1 VPPMTDLVEPV
12 EFNLFRPE
20 FADDP
25 RPVYHRLRE
34 LGAVRWTEVIPPGCW
49 LVTGYDEAYRLL
61 RDPRLGKSG
70 YWDQLGAGRGGTASE
85 PLRVIR
91 TWLSQIDP
99 PDHMRIRGA
108 FGRAFT
114 PKTVGGMRVRIT
126 EIIDGLLD
134 AFRAAGGGDFISQFA
149 FPLPAMVIAD
159 ILGVPRSDVELFKQ
173 WSLDLSAL
181 FQAFVSDEDTVRAH
195 QAVIEFQD
203 YAKQRIAECRRTR
216 GTGVL
221 SALVAANEAGEI
233 DEHELR
239 ANVVFTV
246 WAGHETTMAL
256 LGTGLLTL
264 LRHQRVWARLRA
276 DPALVTATVEE
287 CMRYESPLRITS
299 RIATEDLEI
308 GGAAIRAGQMVVVM
322 GSAANHDPSVFPD
335 PDRFTPDRSGP
346 PHVGFGGGIHF
357 CMGAPLARLE
367 AGQAFARILQRMPD
381 LRLRAAAEPGW
392 SPDWN
397 NGIFLRRLN
406 TLEVE
411 L

>member
-1 VPPMTDLVEPV
+1 MTSTTDLVEPV
-12 EFNLFRPE
+12 ELNLFRPE
-20 FADDP
+20 FTDDP

-34 LGAVRWTEVIPPGCW
+34 MGAIRWTEAVPPGCW

-61 RDPRLGKSG
+61 RDARLGKSG
-70 YWDQLGAGRGGTASE
+70 YWDQLGAGRGGATSE
-85 PLRVIR
+85 PLQVIR

-108 FGRAFT
+108 FGRSFT
-114 PKTVGGMRVRIT
+114 PRAVERLRVRIT
-126 EIIDGLLD
+126 EIIDELLD
-134 AFRAAGGGDFISQFA
+134 PFCAAGGGDFVAEFA

-159 ILGVPRSDVELFKQ
+159 ILGVPRADVELFKQ

-181 FQAFVSDEDTVRAH
+181 FDVFVSEENTGRAH
-195 QAVIEFQD
+195 QAIVEFQD
-203 YAKQRIAECRRTR
+203 YASERIAECRRDP
-216 GTGVL
+216 GTGLL

-264 LRHQRVWARLRA
+264 LRHPEVWAELRA
-276 DPALVTATVEE
+276 EPALVSGAVEE

-299 RIATEDLEI
+299 RIATEDLEV
-308 GGAAIRAGQMVVVM
+308 GGAAIRADQMVVVM
-322 GSAANHDPSVFPD
+322 GAAANHDPSAFPD
-335 PDRFTPDRSGP
+335 PDRFDPRRAGA

-357 CMGAPLARLE
+357 CMGAPLVRVE
-367 AGQAFARILQRMPD
+367 AEQAFARILERMPE
-381 LRLRAAAEPGW
+381 LTLRATEPGW
-392 SPDWN
+392 SPDWSSEV
-397 NGIFLRRLN
+397 FLRRLN